1 MFASGYVN
9 TASTTFVIYFIKEI
23 QNTAYLHSLMQTREG
38 VWENSKVYVNLSCRR
53 GFTQR
58 LSSSPKLPRVFASGY
73 VNMEHVL
80 YFLNVIY
87 ASTREKFKY
96 FLLSVDKQ
104 MSPVPLKR
112 NTVPVL
118 CACACTYA
126 FACIIHVNQLLI

>member
-1 MFASGYVN
+1 MRGSLGELKSLCEPELQARVY
-9 TASTTFVIYFIKEI
+9 TKTFEF
-23 QNTAYLHSLMQTREG
+23 SQTP
-38 VWENSKVYVNLSCRR
+38 S
-53 GFTQR
+53 
-58 LSSSPKLPRVFASGY
+58 
-73 VNMEHVL
+73 
-80 YFLNVIY
+80 LNVIY